1 MVARLALLILCWLLP
16 GAALAAE
23 PRCLSCHAA
32 HHAELGGCLDCH
44 RGDPRSSRPEIA
56 HFGLIPARYS
66 HFRMPESALVERGG
80 KRIDETGCR
89 RCHVIGRRGN
99 RLATDLDQSVRASAP
114 EELAGAIRRPVLFM
128 PDFHWPEPLLD
139 EVVNALFAAGKDGK
153 EAEDELPRIVHF
165 EVEGTA
171 GENPFVK
178 HCGSC
183 HRVLTAAAGGLGA
196 SDYAPNLSG
205 LLTPFFPV
213 EYREKEPFSRENLK
227 KYLDNPR
234 QTRPLTRMAPVRL
247 EEGEYR
253 RLLEIIAEDISIL
266 PPDAPQAPLRDIP

>member
-23 PRCLSCHAA
+23 PHCLSCHAA
-32 HHAELGGCLDCH
+32 HYAEMGGCLDCH
-44 RGDPRSSRPEIA
+44 RGDPRSSRLEIA

-66 HFRMPESALVERGG
+66 HFRMPGSVVVERGG

-89 RCHVIGRRGN
+89 RCHVIGGRGN
-99 RLATDLDQSVRASAP
+99 RLATDLDQSVGTSAP
-114 EELAGAIRRPVLFM
+114 EELAEAIRRPVLFM
-128 PDFHWPEPLLD
+128 PDFHWSEALLD
-139 EVVNALFAAGKDGK
+139 EVVNALYAAARGREMAG
-153 EAEDELPRIVHF
+153 EELPRIVHF

-183 HRVLTAAAGGLGA
+183 HRVLTAAAGGLGET
-196 SDYAPNLSG
+196 DVAPNLSG
-205 LLTPFFPV
+205 LLTPFYPV
-213 EYREKEPFSRENLK
+213 AYRENEPFNRDNLK

-234 QTRPLTRMAPVRL
+234 QTRPLTRMAPVPL
-247 EEGEYR
+247 KEEDYR
-253 RLLEIIAEDISIL
+253 KLLEVIAEEISVV
-266 PPDAPQAPLRDIP
+266 PLETPSR